1 VIDKIADFIRHRRE
15 DFQDY
20 LGGGALAR
28 IVGGVLGLYLIL
40 SLALGWWWSGEPEI
54 INMPEY
60 AKQKAESMQLQPV
73 TGYTTTATLIYLG
86 ETLLDKPGGY
96 ISNDIFPPGLWLD
109 NITNWEYGVLVQ
121 VRDLARV
128 FRKELSRSQSQS
140 VEDHDL
146 TIAEPQFHFD
156 NSSWALP
163 ASESEY
169 RRGLKAAHRYLS
181 RLADPSQADAQFYAR
196 SDNLRSWLSEV
207 ENRLGSL
214 SRRLSESVGR
224 QQLDHGLVG
233 DAGAEQSTLTEGVQE
248 RKTPWLEI
256 DDVFY
261 EARGTTWALV
271 HILKA
276 IEHDFKSVL
285 VNKNALVSLQQI
297 IIELEATQD
306 DIWSPMILNGGG
318 FGFLANHSLT
328 MSSYISRAT
337 AAIIDL
343 RDLLQ
348 QG

>member
-1 VIDKIADFIRHRRE
+1 VSDFLRHRKE

-20 LGGGALAR
+20 LGGGFVAR
-28 IVGGVLGLYLIL
+28 IAGIVLLVYLVAAVFVGWYWSSEPELRDVRQVAEARASELGL
-40 SLALGWWWSGEPEI
+40 AD
-54 INMPEY
+54 
-60 AKQKAESMQLQPV
+60 V
-73 TGYTTTATLIYLG
+73 TGFTTSSTLIMLVD
-86 ETLLDKPGGY
+86 TMLTKPGGY
-96 ISNDIFPPGLWLD
+96 ISNDIAPPGLWLD
-109 NITNWEYGVLVQ
+109 NISNWEFGVLVQ

-140 VEDHDL
+140 VEDPDL

-156 NSSWALP
+156 NNSWALP

-169 RRGLKAAHRYLS
+169 RRGLKAMQQYLV
-181 RLADPSQADAQFYAR
+181 RLSDPSRADAQFYAR
-196 SDNLRSWLSEV
+196 ADNLRAWLSEV

-224 QQLDHGLVG
+224 QQLDLGLAG
-233 DAGAEQSTLTEGVQE
+233 DINASQSTMTVAAEE

-261 EARGTTWALV
+261 EARGTAWALV

-276 IEHDFKSVL
+276 LEYDFKSVL
-285 VNKNALVSLQQI
+285 ENKNALASMQQI
-297 IIELEATQD
+297 ILELEATQD
-306 DIWSPMILNGGG
+306 AVWSPVILNGSG

-328 MSSYISRAT
+328 MSSYISRAN
-337 AAIIDL
+337 AAISDL
-343 RDLLQ
+343 RSLLQ

>member
-1 VIDKIADFIRHRRE
+1 MVAKVVGAALGVYLLLSIVLGFWWSSEPDVIDVVQHSREQAEQMQHR
-15 DFQDY
+15 
-20 LGGGALAR
+20 
-28 IVGGVLGLYLIL
+28 
-40 SLALGWWWSGEPEI
+40 
-54 INMPEY
+54 
-60 AKQKAESMQLQPV
+60 PV
-73 TGYTTTATLIYLG
+73 TGFATSSTLIYLM
-86 ETLLDKPGGY
+86 ETLLNKSGGY

-109 NITNWEYGVLVQ
+109 NITRWEYGVLVQ

-140 VEDHDL
+140 VEDKDL

-169 RRGLKAAHRYLS
+169 RRGVKAARSYLK
-181 RLADPSQADAQFYAR
+181 RLSDPQQSDAQFYAR
-196 SDNLRSWLSEV
+196 ADNLRSWLSEV

-224 QQLDHGLVG
+224 QQLDLGLAG
-233 DAGAEQSTLTEGVQE
+233 DASAQQSTRAEGAQE
-248 RKTPWLEI
+248 LKTPWLKI

-261 EARGTTWALV
+261 EARGTAWALV

-276 IEHDFKSVL
+276 IEHDFKAVL
-285 VNKNALVSLQQI
+285 INKNALVSLQQI
-297 IIELEATQD
+297 TLELEATQESV
-306 DIWSPMILNGGG
+306 WSPIILNGSG
-318 FGFLANHSLT
+318 FGMLANHSLT

-343 RDLLQ
+343 RSLLQ